1 MDGWMPF
8 LVWNHL
14 NLQLG
19 HMIEWKLMNQIKLYY
34 ETFQSNYNTKREI
47 EYSGV
52 TIDWHCGPHPNRNK
66 NISPLVIENAAFCGW
81 DPDYVRRRGI
91 SNHYCLGHKNFNL
104 STKAKQNH
112 CYNGTDPL
120 YNKTDHP
127 TVKGQDNVVPE
138 CGYVFCFSQTMDMF
152 LSSLSKQFNIGLP
165 SSESIKSE
173 LNGRRRVKSD
183 ILRSFLKH
191 LNRCQSTSKQTCG
204 VMKCKHCGVFG
215 KAFKCARCRNIWYC
229 SVNCESQHQSTH
241 SKWCNPGRKLHVV
254 YKNNAKQRNMR
265 VSARVHVPCATAT
278 EKSTTNVGV
287 SIPTTQTETHESMNI
302 EIKENNDDDEE
313 TTTRRKQS
321 NGTNKLPRIRTH
333 SLCLLAFRRDLKDI
347 SHLDFR
353 RKRFATILED
363 ICLKHGQTKA
373 HAQKQLQ
380 VLKSKKRHIALDN
393 VSINTNVDFN
403 ICIYSEDETEED
415 ELNALLLNDIEF
427 AKQHVQEN
435 EHDIYDKPYNALDLF
450 NNTRGI
456 L

>member
-52 TIDWHCGPHPNRNK
+52 TIDWHCGPHPNRKK
-66 NISPLVIENAAFCGW
+66 NISPLVIVNAAFCGW

-173 LNGRRRVKSD
+173 LNGRVKSD
-183 ILRSFLKH
+183 VIRSFLKH
-191 LNRCQSTSKQTCG
+191 LRRSQST
-204 VMKCKHCGVFG
+204 VMKCKHCGLFG
-215 KAFKCARCRNIWYC
+215 KAFKCARCRDVWYC
-229 SVNCESQHQSTH
+229 SLNCQGQHQSTH
-241 SKWCNPGRKLHVV
+241 ARWCTPTRKLHII
-254 YKNNAKQRNMR
+254 YKNNKKERNMR
-265 VSARVHVPCATAT
+265 VTARVHVPCAPAAVNRHYRNKAT
-278 EKSTTNVGV
+278 KTTCDAHLMANGY
-287 SIPTTQTETHESMNI
+287 
-302 EIKENNDDDEE
+302 
-313 TTTRRKQS
+313 RRIDCS
-321 NGTNKLPRIRTH
+321 IRT
-333 SLCLLAFRRDLKDI
+333 
-347 SHLDFR
+347 
-353 RKRFATILED
+353 
-363 ICLKHGQTKA
+363 
-373 HAQKQLQ
+373 
-380 VLKSKKRHIALDN
+380 KK
-393 VSINTNVDFN
+393 
-403 ICIYSEDETEED
+403 
-415 ELNALLLNDIEF
+415 
-427 AKQHVQEN
+427 K
-435 EHDIYDKPYNALDLF
+435 
-450 NNTRGI
+450 
-456 L
+456 